1 LAVVFSVIVSA
12 PISQPNTGSL
22 HLDAKDTSRRLSEAM
37 ALCPT
42 RDLSGLCDQLPI
54 KRSFLLLIGN
64 HEAKMLD
71 GFLVA

>member
-1 LAVVFSVIVSA
+1 M
-12 PISQPNTGSL
+12 N
-22 HLDAKDTSRRLSEAM
+22 EAM
-37 ALCPT
+37 ALDST

-64 HEAKMLD
+64 HEPKMLD